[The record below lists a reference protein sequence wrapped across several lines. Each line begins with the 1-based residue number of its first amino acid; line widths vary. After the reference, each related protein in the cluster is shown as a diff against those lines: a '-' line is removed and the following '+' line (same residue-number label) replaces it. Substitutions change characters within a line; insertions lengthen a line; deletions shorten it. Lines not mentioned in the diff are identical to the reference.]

1 MALDYTFE
9 RRIEL
14 QREEAMEDGIKIGK
28 EEGLTACIETCQEF
42 GGTRDQATRQIIKKF
57 SLTEKEASEY
67 VKKAWRVCES
77 FSVNRDI
84 NGLL

>member
-14 QREEAMEDGIKIGK
+14 QK

-42 GGTRDQATRQIIKKF
+42 GWTRDQAARQIIKKF
-57 SLTEKEASEY
+57 SLTEEEASEY
-67 VKKAWRVCES
+67 VKKAWK
-77 FSVNRDI
+77 
-84 NGLL
+84 

>member
-14 QREEAMEDGIKIGK
+14 QREEAMEDGIKTGR

-42 GGTRDQATRQIIKKF
+42 GVTREQLTQQIIKKF

-67 VKKAWRVCES
+67 VEKAWK
-77 FSVNRDI
+77 
-84 NGLL
+84 